1 MARKNNRMKTEYHR
15 GLGFDPRKYLSAPMR
30 YTRPTHHTAH
40 VFPDRTP
47 QRGDVWFASLGS
59 HSNTSV
65 QGGTRPVIIISN
77 DIGNAHADTVNV
89 VPMTRHLKKPE
100 LPCHTQLDPGS
111 ITDSRQPLDP
121 SMVLAEQ
128 LTTISKYS
136 LRSYAGH
143 ISDDEAMN
151 RIEAAVLSQL
161 ALEHIYRE
169 RSVIECL

>member
-15 GLGFDPRKYLSAPMR
+15 GLGFDPRKYI
-30 YTRPTHHTAH
+30 TASH
-40 VFPDRTP
+40 YHYNPIPDRTP

-59 HSNTSV
+59 HANTSV

-77 DIGNAHADTVNV
+77 DIGNCHADTVNV

-111 ITDSRQPLDP
+111 ISDSRQPLDP

-128 LTTISKYS
+128 LTTISKYA

-151 RIEAAVLSQL
+151 RIETAVLSQF
-161 ALEHIYRE
+161 ALE
-169 RSVIECL
+169 RSVSECL